1 MKEATGEGSMTVI
14 TIVII
19 VALGVAAALI
29 VGLFLSQSAN
39 EASDISADNTRQN
52 MQDGS
57 ACTKGFHMEDGK
69 IVCDE

>member
-1 MKEATGEGSMTVI
+1 MKEATGEGSMTIV

-29 VGLFLSQSAN
+29 VGLFLSQSAD
-39 EASDISADNTRQN
+39 EASDVSANNTRTN

-57 ACTKGFHMEDGK
+57 QCTNGFHMVNGK
-69 IVCDE
+69 VVCNN